1 VNSIFR
7 HGSAVFRWPGRER
20 CLEMQM
26 ALNAVG
32 IDSSIRHE
40 RGEYSLV
47 VDERDRSA
55 ALHEIEAY
63 RRENVYPPP
72 PEPAPMRALPG
83 GGYGVLAYVVVL
95 LAVAFFSHQRLFGV
109 DWLSAGRMQAG
120 MVVEGEW
127 WRVFTALTLHLDAA
141 HLLANVVFG
150 SVLGALAAQAL
161 GGGVSWLGIVLAGAL
176 GNGLNAVVQHPPH
189 SAIGA
194 STAVFAA
201 LGIMVAH
208 ALYHRRRLPE
218 GRARRWSPLIGGLVL
233 LAFVGMGGARTDVM
247 AHVTGLFCGLL
258 VGFVGSRLST
268 DLLARREVQIGA
280 AISVVLILVSGWWI
294 ALQVARA

>member
-1 VNSIFR
+1 
-7 HGSAVFRWPGRER
+7 
-20 CLEMQM
+20 M
-26 ALNAVG
+26 A
-32 IDSSIRHE
+32 
-40 RGEYSLV
+40 Y
-47 VDERDRSA
+47 A
-55 ALHEIEAY
+55 A
-63 RRENVYPPP
+63 
-72 PEPAPMRALPG
+72 
-83 GGYGVLAYVVVL
+83 VL

-120 MVVEGEW
+120 MVIEGEW
-127 WRVFTALTLHLDAA
+127 WRIFTALTLHLDAA
-141 HLLANVVFG
+141 HLLSNVVFG

-161 GGGVSWLGIVLAGAL
+161 GGGVSWLGIVLAGGL
-176 GNGLNAVVQHPPH
+176 GNGLNAVVQNPRH

-208 ALYHRRRLPE
+208 ALYYRRRLPG
-218 GRARRWSPLIGGLVL
+218 GRARRWSPLIGGLLL

-258 VGFVGSRLST
+258 VGFVGSRLSP

-280 AISVVLILVSGWWI
+280 AIAVVLILVSGWWV
-294 ALQVARA
+294 ALFSESI